1 MVPPSPPAPTPP
13 FRTPLTL
20 SHSIFEKISAAA
32 ALRGDRKVYDGANRH
47 HISFDREIIPNLFC

>member
-32 ALRGDRKVYDGANRH
+32 ALGGDRKVYDGANWYH
-47 HISFDREIIPNLFC
+47 FCVSSRNHSKYNF